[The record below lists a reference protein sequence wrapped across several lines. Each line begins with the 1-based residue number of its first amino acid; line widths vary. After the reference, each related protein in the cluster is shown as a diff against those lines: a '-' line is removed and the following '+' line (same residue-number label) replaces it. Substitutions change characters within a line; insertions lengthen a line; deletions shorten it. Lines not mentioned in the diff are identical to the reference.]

1 MATVLLMLLVG
12 ACAGLGPILRLF
24 LGRLWQYLP
33 GRDRPPER
41 DRPGSGSARDESAE
55 FAEAWLAEAL
65 LHGSVDRAY
74 YRKSMEEL
82 AAADAGHAIV
92 IPPELR

>member
-1 MATVLLMLLVG
+1 MTTVLLMLLVG
-12 ACAGLGPILRLF
+12 ACASLGPLLRLAF
-24 LGRLWQYLP
+24 GRLWEYLP
-33 GRDRPPER
+33 GQEHVDVQDRA
-41 DRPGSGSARDESAE
+41 DTTLTTDESAE
-55 FAEAWLAEAL
+55 LAEALLAEAL